1 MSNLSTK
8 KKLLKLYHDFK
19 EEEDIKG
26 LAAAPDEKNIFKWN
40 CMISG
45 PPNTIWAD
53 GYFTLELRF
62 EDDYPSSPPK
72 AKFVPSIYHPN
83 VYKDGRLCL
92 DILTPKEWDRNS
104 KMSSILLSIQSLL
117 NDPNPDSPANHEATD
132 AFLAYQK
139 DESNDEYKRKV
150 RECVEKSWENFPDE

>member
-1 MSNLSTK
+1 MSLSTK

-19 EEEDIKG
+19 DEKDITG
-26 LAAAPDEKNIFKWN
+26 LAAAPDEKDIFKWN
-40 CMISG
+40 CMITG
-45 PPNTIWAD
+45 PANTIWQD
-53 GYFTLELRF
+53 GYFTLELKF
-62 EDDYPSSPPK
+62 DDDYPSSPPT

-117 NDPNPDSPANHEATD
+117 NDPNPLSPANHEATD
-132 AFLAYQK
+132 AFVAYQK
-139 DESNDEYKRKV
+139 DESNDEYKKKV
-150 RECVEKSWENFPDE
+150 RECVEKSWESFQDD